1 MFATGMLYLIFEES
15 ILSSSK
21 IGTRSGNT
29 FNIGS
34 RIVMGAQV

>member
-21 IGTRSGNT
+21 IKPPSGST

-34 RIVMGAQV
+34 RIVMGTQV